1 MRNKTFLEDFEM
13 AEIGKVSATLAKLLQ
28 LLVRSNILSAISFS
42 INLGMSFIFT
52 IMFLLTI
59 FHLQKSEPINDVEER
74 KIVNA
79 LQDFMEITTRDFMK
93 DGQR

>member
-1 MRNKTFLEDFEM
+1 MDGNAD
-13 AEIGKVSATLAKLLQ
+13 
-28 LLVRSNILSAISFS
+28 
-42 INLGMSFIFT
+42 
-52 IMFLLTI
+52 
-59 FHLQKSEPINDVEER
+59 R

>member
-1 MRNKTFLEDFEM
+1 
-13 AEIGKVSATLAKLLQ
+13 
-28 LLVRSNILSAISFS
+28 
-42 INLGMSFIFT
+42 MSFIFN

-59 FHLQKSEPINDVEER
+59 LHLQKSEPINDVEER

-79 LQDFMEITTRDFMK
+79 LQDFMEITMRDFMK